1 MCSAKGVDVNDITQL
16 DPHIAYCGLDCSG
29 CEVYQ
34 ATKFDDDDMRQQY
47 ADKVFSQFKVTVEPA
62 TVNCHGCRDERPKSG
77 YCAMC
82 EVRSCAIERQLENC
96 AYCEDYGCEKL
107 QKVHTA
113 MISVGKAVDGVAKAS
128 LNLEAIR
135 SEKGMA

>member
-1 MCSAKGVDVNDITQL
+1 LCSAKGVDVNDITQL